1 MNHIDFID
9 LLLMLGISQGLLL
22 SIVFLRL
29 DKANASA
36 NIVLSMILLMS
47 CFMLA
52 GRFIYSRISADW
64 VPHWG
69 LLSDTVIFLFG
80 PLSTLYI
87 RRLLFQGE
95 KPFYLPFFHFLPAT
109 VHLLIFFWLL
119 VGYTDAEY
127 LDGLW
132 RGDFA
137 ILFFIIEISAVV
149 LNFFYCIWN
158 FQIIRSFKK
167 EENELFSYPPR
178 LVQYIGYF
186 QYSILISISLWALTF
201 ITRNF
206 IPNFPVFIDYK
217 TVWVAIPLFIYLI
230 AYFSLR
236 QPDLFRVWIK
246 TKSVEQR
253 ERLSPEETIRIQGI
267 LEGLMRR
274 DKVYLDKEVNLSVL
288 AEKIKTSPN
297 NLSWLL
303 NNVYHTNFYDY
314 INRFRIEE
322 FIKRLNYK
330 EHVNKTL
337 LSIAYDS
344 GFKSKST
351 FNKAFKHELNKTPR
365 EYVKGLDLLK

>member
-1 MNHIDFID
+1 VNHIDFID

-22 SIVFLRL
+22 SIVFLRR
-29 DKANASA
+29 DEANASA
-36 NIVLSMILLMS
+36 NIILSMILLMS
-47 CFMLA
+47 CFMLT

-64 VPHWG
+64 VRHWS
-69 LLSDTVIFLFG
+69 LLPDTIIFLFG
-80 PLSTLYI
+80 PLSTLYV
-87 RRLLFQGE
+87 RRLLIQDE
-95 KPFYLPFFHFLPAT
+95 KPFYLPVIHFIPAT
-109 VHLLIFFWLL
+109 VHLLVFFFLIL
-119 VGYTDAEY
+119 GYTDAEY
-127 LDGLW
+127 LDALW

-137 ILFFIIEISAVV
+137 ILFSIVEISAIV
-149 LNFFYCIWN
+149 LNFFYCVWN

-186 QYSILISISLWALTF
+186 QYSILISISLWALAF
-201 ITRNF
+201 ITQNF
-206 IPNFPVFIDYK
+206 GLDSPVLVDYNM
-217 TVWVAIPLFIYLI
+217 VWVAIPLFIYLI

-246 TKSVEQR
+246 TKSPENR
-253 ERLSPEETIRIQGI
+253 ERLSTGETLRIQGI
-267 LEGLMRR
+267 LEGLMER
-274 DKVYLDKEVNLSVL
+274 DKVYLDKEINLSVL
-288 AEKIKTSPN
+288 AEKINTSPN

-314 INRFRIEE
+314 INRFRVEE
-322 FIKRLNYK
+322 FIKRLNNK

-365 EYVKGLDLLK
+365 EYIKGLTLK